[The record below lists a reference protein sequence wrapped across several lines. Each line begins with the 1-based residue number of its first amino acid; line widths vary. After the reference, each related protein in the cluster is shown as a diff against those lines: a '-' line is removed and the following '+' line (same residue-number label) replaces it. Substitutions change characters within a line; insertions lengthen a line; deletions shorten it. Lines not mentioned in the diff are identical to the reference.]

1 MGRNAIVGQSGGPTA
16 VINSSL
22 VGVFQA
28 AKSRGAQHVYGMR
41 YGVKGLLEE
50 QVVDLSDT
58 LRDNLDIE
66 ILKRTPASYLGSL
79 RAMMEP
85 DREENRTVFMVL
97 KDEDVERAVAA
108 VEEVAGSFNTP
119 NSGIAFTLPVDF
131 VKGIQ

>member
-1 MGRNAIVGQSGGPTA
+1 MKMLIFVLNRVEKLEPALNKLEPAGLRGATVL
-16 VINSSL
+16 SSL
-22 VGVFQA
+22 A
-28 AKSRGAQHVYGMR
+28 M
-41 YGVKGLLEE
+41 
-50 QVVDLSDT
+50 T
-58 LRDNLDIE
+58 LDKYCDG
-66 ILKRTPASYLGSL
+66 SFLGSL